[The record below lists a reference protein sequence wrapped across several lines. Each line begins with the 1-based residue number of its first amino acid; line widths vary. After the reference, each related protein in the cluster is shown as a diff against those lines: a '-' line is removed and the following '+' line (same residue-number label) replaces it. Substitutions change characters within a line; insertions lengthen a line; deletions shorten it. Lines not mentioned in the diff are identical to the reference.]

1 MKINSIFSNFTPK
14 DTKFIPLLK
23 ETASIL
29 VEASILL
36 EMLYTS
42 GKRHKELCQQIK
54 AEEIKGDK
62 VTGRI
67 SKALN
72 ETFITPFDR
81 EDIHALADEM
91 DNAID
96 CINRSAQKVLL
107 YSPENI
113 PKSTVKLAG
122 IIRKAAECLQD
133 AVNELPKLKKNDQQ
147 IRKCC
152 KEIKKLEEAADDVYE
167 DGIMILFK
175 EEKSII
181 EVIKLKEMIQ
191 ELEMSVN
198 KINSIGKLL
207 KTIIVKYA

>member
-14 DTKFIPLLK
+14 DTKFIPMLK

-42 GKRHKELCQQIK
+42 GKRRKELCQQIK

-81 EDIHALADEM
+81 EDIYSLSEKM
-91 DNAID
+91 DDAID

-107 YSPENI
+107 YSPENL

-122 IIRKAAECLQD
+122 ITRKASECLQD

-147 IRKCC
+147 VRKCC
-152 KEIKKLEEAADDVYE
+152 KEIKKLEETADELYE
-167 DGIMILFK
+167 DGIMTLFK
-175 EEKSII
+175 EEKNIV
-181 EVIKLKEMIQ
+181 ELIKLKEIIQ

-198 KINSIGKLL
+198 KINSVGKVL